1 MGTIHFP
8 LTTRLSY
15 SPWKSIGKS
24 RDWFRLYGLAR
35 VKMFAGRLN
44 WRLWL
49 YSMARAAFERPCRNR
64 FPVPDRLAK
73 HPAPTESRSD
83 RKLFSHRVSRRFTGI
98 SMSAIWLYWFLLR
111 WRIIFEKYGKQGCRG
126 IFRTDVVVALLRN
139 AFEMWGTWMVLKNRR
154 DIIAEVDGC
163 TGYVDRPFFVGIL
176 FFITK
181 GEGFLGIFWIDA
193 TPALLCFARQTMIFD
208 RRISNWWTYRIDDA
222 CNNVITLNLLL
233 LGNYL
238 RARESMQWVGLLWN
252 DF

>member
-98 SMSAIWLYWFLLR
+98 SMSPIWLYWFLLR
-111 WRIIFEKYGKQGCRG
+111 CRIIFEKYEKQGCRG
-126 IFRTDVVVALLRN
+126 IFRTDIVIALLRN
-139 AFEMWGTWMVLKNRR
+139 VFEMWATWMVLKNRR
-154 DIIAEVDGC
+154 GIKAEVDGC
-163 TGYVDRPFFVGIL
+163 TGYVDRRFFVGIL
-176 FFITK
+176 FSIARV
-181 GEGFLGIFWIDA
+181 FLEFSESMQRQVRFQTIFEMRG
-193 TPALLCFARQTMIFD
+193 RQWSLTEEFQVD
-208 RRISNWWTYRIDDA
+208 RRI
-222 CNNVITLNLLL
+222 
-233 LGNYL
+233 G
-238 RARESMQWVGLLWN
+238 
-252 DF
+252 

>member
-98 SMSAIWLYWFLLR
+98 SMSPIWLYWFLLR
-111 WRIIFEKYGKQGCRG
+111 WRIIFEKYEEQGCRG
-126 IFRTDVVVALLRN
+126 IFRTDVVIALLRN
-139 AFEMWGTWMVLKNRR
+139 VFEIWGTWMVLKNRR
-154 DIIAEVDGC
+154 DIKAEVGGC
-163 TGYVDRPFFVGIL
+163 TGYVDRRFFVGIL
-176 FFITK
+176 FSITK
-181 GEGFLGIFWIDA
+181 GEGFLGIFLIDA
-193 TPALLCFARQTMIFD
+193 TPGLLCEADDDLWRKNFKLMDVPD
-208 RRISNWWTYRIDDA
+208 RR
-222 CNNVITLNLLL
+222 C
-233 LGNYL
+233 
-238 RARESMQWVGLLWN
+238 M
-252 DF
+252 

>member
-111 WRIIFEKYGKQGCRG
+111 WGIIFEKYGKQGCRG

-139 AFEMWGTWMVLKNRR
+139 AFEMWETW
-154 DIIAEVDGC
+154 
-163 TGYVDRPFFVGIL
+163 
-176 FFITK
+176 
-181 GEGFLGIFWIDA
+181 FW
-193 TPALLCFARQTMIFD
+193 
-208 RRISNWWTYRIDDA
+208 RIEEA
-222 CNNVITLNLLL
+222 
-233 LGNYL
+233 
-238 RARESMQWVGLLWN
+238 
-252 DF
+252 